1 MLLCL
6 SPNINISLLALSKY
20 NLAIGFIPYYM
31 PARANAHLEC
41 QPSIHFY
48 FYLQGLKV
56 TGGVVMDVKTGR
68 LGAVVEKVKEGSIAD
83 IIGRVSNLPLCFK
96 SSNSITK

>member
-1 MLLCL
+1 
-6 SPNINISLLALSKY
+6 
-20 NLAIGFIPYYM
+20 
-31 PARANAHLEC
+31 
-41 QPSIHFY
+41 
-48 FYLQGLKV
+48 
-56 TGGVVMDVKTGR
+56 MDVKTGR